1 MQLSQRF
8 SRDND
13 VHSLLLMSQLVVS
26 AQLHEKL
33 DQANA
38 EIEQLNSELQR
49 DNRILNPINRN
60 STDPIPARSKDLSA
74 PQCHRAHV
82 LQVGLSTAPRSGIA
96 MVMSDACLFCIYVP

>member
-60 STDPIPARSKDLSA
+60 TPYPLDQKIYRRRNVIERMFCKLA
-74 PQCHRAHV
+74 C
-82 LQVGLSTAPRSGIA
+82 PRRRGA
-96 MVMSDACLFCIYVP
+96 E